1 MCVID
6 EIQMLGDPERGAGWS
21 RVLLGVRAKTI
32 HICGDQTVENLVKK
46 MTTDCGDELEIR
58 VCSVPLL

>member
-1 MCVID
+1 
-6 EIQMLGDPERGAGWS
+6 MLGDPERGAGWS